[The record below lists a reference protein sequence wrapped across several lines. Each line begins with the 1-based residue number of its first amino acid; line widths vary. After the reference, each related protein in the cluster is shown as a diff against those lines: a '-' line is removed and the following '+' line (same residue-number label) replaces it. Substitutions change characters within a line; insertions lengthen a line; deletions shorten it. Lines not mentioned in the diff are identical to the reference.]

1 MRLTRQVADGIRRA
15 AKASWPKECCGIV
28 LAGPREPGL
37 GIISLPSPNAERY
50 DPRHRYRLDHHVH
63 LCAVELELREAAVI
77 LGYYHSHA
85 AGPAEPSRA
94 DAELACPGVT
104 YLVASVAA
112 YEGLRAWIWDGETF
126 REEAV
131 ALEES
136 TREGFI
142 DDLVPV
148 REA

>member
-1 MRLTRQVADGIRRA
+1 HIR
-15 AKASWPKECCGIV
+15 
-28 LAGPREPGL
+28 
-37 GIISLPSPNAERY
+37 
-50 DPRHRYRLDHHVH
+50 
-63 LCAVELELREAAVI
+63 AVEAELCGAAVI

-94 DAELACPGVT
+94 DAELACPGVR

-112 YEGLRAWIWDGETF
+112 YEGLRAWIWDGERF

-131 ALEES
+131 AVEES
-136 TREGFI
+136 AGEGYI
-142 DDLVPV
+142 EELAPV

>member
-1 MRLTRQVADGIRRA
+1 MRLTGQVADDIQRA
-15 AKASWPKECCGIV
+15 AKANWPKECCGIV
-28 LAGPREPGL
+28 IAHREDPGL
-37 GIISLPSPNAERY
+37 GVVALRSRNVTRRN
-50 DPRHRYRLDHHVH
+50 PRRNYRLDHAVH
-63 LCAVELELREAAVI
+63 IRAVEAELCGAAVI

-112 YEGLRAWIWDGETF
+112 YEGLRAWIWDGERF

-131 ALEES
+131 AVEES

-142 DDLVPV
+142 EELAPV